1 MAVRGTGGAGAA
13 NVVTP
18 WSGLVVKLG
27 LGIGSCATAGGSE
40 DVCRR
45 WGGIAAGEIGDVEP
59 GGRPC
64 QAGKSPAGVRC
75 SFPERQAGGTGVC
88 VSADDWVYGESVFG
102 ESGFGDWVFVSG
114 CW

>member
-1 MAVRGTGGAGAA
+1 MCAGVGGESLRVR
-13 NVVTP
+13 
-18 WSGLVVKLG
+18 S
-27 LGIGSCATAGGSE
+27 ATWN
-40 DVCRR
+40 R
-45 WGGIAAGEIGDVEP
+45 

-64 QAGKSPAGVRC
+64 QAGKSRAGVRC

-102 ESGFGDWVFVSG
+102 ESVFGDWVFVSG